1 MNDSISTETGF
12 AAWKTLRSKV
22 VSGDTLTPSEAAIYA
37 AGEAMLDAQEASEL
51 RAGAE
56 QDARTLQQ
64 DTARLEAEA
73 EQLRETSRMLAE
85 RIRVLE
91 TRLKPLLPPGLLG
104 NPATTVGA

>member
-22 VSGDTLTPSEAAIYA
+22 VSGVALTPDEAAVYA
-37 AGEAMLDAQEASEL
+37 AGEAVLDAQEAADL

-56 QDARTLQQ
+56 QDARTLRQ

-73 EQLRETSRMLAE
+73 ERLRKTSHVLAE
-85 RIRVLE
+85 RIRVLQA
-91 TRLKPLLPPGLLG
+91 RLEPLLPP
-104 NPATTVGA
+104 VW